1 MPHLIEY
8 SHMEKYHRFVALL
21 LDKRVRVI
29 ARGLRYLSTAHTEG
43 DVEFTLEAVDS
54 ALRQLSK

>member
-1 MPHLIEY
+1 
-8 SHMEKYHRFVALL
+8 MEKYHRFVALL